1 MTECS
6 DLSTRAFGRRVFR
19 KRMFAV
25 RFVPR
30 TVPVWHPI
38 EEFTACV
45 RVTSKCTDRSLS
57 ISERRA
63 SPPVAQF
70 IAEVSEGFQG
80 AGAVVRTCR

>member
-1 MTECS
+1 
-6 DLSTRAFGRRVFR
+6 
-19 KRMFAV
+19 MFAV

-63 SPPVAQF
+63 SLPVAQF
-70 IAEVSEGFQG
+70 IAETSEGFQG
-80 AGAVVRTCR
+80 ADAVVRTCR